1 MSDEKV
7 TPLSQVLNA
16 ALTKDNLETLLKD
29 WDRYN
34 KIFDRVNETI
44 TKLDRIGILPV
55 IIRGVGKKYD
65 IDVDKPLNDP
75 LAIQAA
81 SSIHKLFFSELNQVP
96 EDIVKQMYQQALK
109 ASDSASITKPA
120 KIAKIKKEKEE
131 EKEKEK

>member
-44 TKLDRIGILPV
+44 TKLDRIGILPA

-65 IDVDKPLNDP
+65 IADIDKPLNDS
-75 LAIQAA
+75 LMIQAA
-81 SSIHKLFFSELNQVP
+81 SGIHKLFFSELNQVP

-120 KIAKIKKEKEE
+120 KIAKIKKEE
-131 EKEKEK
+131 EK